1 MPKYLITLPPQP
13 LDQVK
18 AAWASVVNASG
29 GSGLTM
35 DNAYVDKSKA
45 QAICCWDAPD
55 QASIEDLFSRVGVA
69 TESIQEVEEYT
80 PEVA

>member
-18 AAWASVVNASG
+18 AAWANVVNASG

-35 DNAYVDKSKA
+35 DKAYVDKSKA
-45 QAICCWDAPD
+45 QAICCWDASD
-55 QASIEDLFSRVGVA
+55 QTSIEDLFAKAGVT

-80 PEVA
+80 SEAA